1 MRKCRLNAAGIR
13 LLIPA
18 MFALPVMLRAETPAD
33 TCWRNLAPKLYI
45 QDETWADVDYI
56 KSEITFVNYVRDR
69 TEADIHLTITNQTT
83 AGGDKEYS
91 LAFLGLGDFHDIV
104 YTLKKTTSPDATDDQ
119 VRRALVAAIKQGLTP
134 YVARG
139 RLADRLTVQFEPPTT
154 QTQVRDPWHNWVVA
168 TSLYGYATSVKSYSY
183 WYIDVYPEIRRT
195 TEDSKLTF
203 NGDWSVT
210 ERVYVMDSTTI
221 TVRSRG
227 YSASAFYARKLS
239 SHFSVGAWGEYQA
252 NDYSNIRLGLSAAPK
267 LEYNLVP
274 YSEYVRHKVY
284 VQYAPIALY
293 RNYFDTTLYDR
304 MSETRFQNELVLG
317 AKLTRSW
324 GSVDVSATGT
334 HYLHDFSKNR
344 LSFVGTVSLQVLAG
358 LSLSVSGGYD
368 LIHDQLSLR
377 KEGAS
382 EEERLLRLREMETGY
397 SGWASV
403 NLTYTFGSI
412 YSNIV
417 NPIF

>member
-1 MRKCRLNAAGIR
+1 MIAV
-13 LLIPA
+13 
-18 MFALPVMLRAETPAD
+18 PVTLRAETPAD

-45 QDETWADVDYI
+45 QDETYADIDYV

-69 TEADIHLTITNQTT
+69 TEADIHLTITNQAT
-83 AGGDKEYS
+83 GGGGKEYS
-91 LAFLGLGDFHDIV
+91 LAFLGLSSFHDIS

-119 VRRALVAAIKQGLTP
+119 VRKALVAAIEQGLTP
-134 YVARG
+134 YVARS
-139 RLADRLTVQFEPPTT
+139 RLADRLSVQFKPPTA
-154 QTQVRDPWHNWVVA
+154 QTQVSDPWHNWVCA
-168 TSLYGYATSVKSYSY
+168 TSLYGYAQSVKSYSY
-183 WYIDVYPEIRRT
+183 WYFDVCPEIRRT
-195 TEDSKLTF
+195 TEDTKLTF
-203 NGDWSVT
+203 DGDWSVT
-210 ERVYVMDSTTI
+210 ERRYVLDSS
-221 TVRSRG
+221 TVIARSRG
-227 YSASAFYARKLS
+227 YSASAFCARKLS

-293 RNYFDTTLYDR
+293 RSYFDTTLYDR